1 MPAGRVTAASTGC
14 AALAAALLVPSG
26 AALAEPY
33 LAVRAGLACAACH
46 GNRTG
51 GGGRTAYGA
60 GYGAQQLPWKK
71 LYGVESLL
79 DGAITPRLRLGGDL
93 RGAYTGRLRE
103 EAPYIGE
110 YRLSEVNVYATA
122 DLLPD
127 RLTLYADERVAPG
140 SATAREVFALVRPGP
155 PGVYV
160 KAGRFFLPFGLRLL
174 DDDAATRRPVGF
186 SFDQSDTGIEV
197 GIEEGGWSGAFAVS
211 NGTAGAPESDNGKQA
226 SFVGAYVRP
235 RWRVGLSVSSNDLP
249 GPRRRRAGGLFGG
262 LRLGPVVVL
271 AEADTVQTDE
281 VQLPRVEARAQ
292 HAEVDL
298 LLLEGLNLRVWTGRF
313 DPDGDVPGDTLRQ
326 AGIGLD
332 WTVLPGL
339 QVRGIFRGRDGP
351 AGLSGSRDDE
361 ATLELHVYF

>member
-1 MPAGRVTAASTGC
+1 MPTGRAGAAPTRC

-33 LAVRAGLACAACH
+33 LAVRSGLTCAACH
-46 GNRTG
+46 ANRTG
-51 GGGRTAYGA
+51 GGGRTAYGV
-60 GYGAQQLPWKK
+60 GYGAQQLPWRK

-93 RGAYTGRLRE
+93 RGAYTGRWRE
-103 EAPYIGE
+103 DAPYIGE
-110 YRLSEVNVYATA
+110 YRLSQVNLYVTA
-122 DLLPD
+122 DLLPE
-127 RLTLYADERVAPG
+127 RLTLYADERLAPG

-155 PGVYV
+155 SGLYV

-186 SFDQSDTGIEV
+186 SFDQSDTGVEA
-197 GIEEGGWSGAFAVS
+197 GIEERGWTASLAVT
-211 NGTAGAPESDNGKQA
+211 NGTAGAPETDNGKQT
-226 SFVGAYVRP
+226 SFVGAYVRS
-235 RWRVGLSVSSNDLP
+235 RWRLGLSVSNNDLP
-249 GPRRRRAGGLFGG
+249 GPRRRRAGGLFAG
-262 LRLGPVVVL
+262 LRFGPLGVL
-271 AEADTVQTDE
+271 AEADAMQTDD
-281 VQLPRVEARAQ
+281 VQLPRVEARAH

-298 LLLEGLNLRVWTGRF
+298 LLLEGLNLRIWTGRF
-313 DPDGDVPGDTLRQ
+313 DPDDDVAGDTLRQ

-351 AGLSGSRDDE
+351 AGLPGSRDDE
-361 ATLELHVYF
+361 ATVELHVYF